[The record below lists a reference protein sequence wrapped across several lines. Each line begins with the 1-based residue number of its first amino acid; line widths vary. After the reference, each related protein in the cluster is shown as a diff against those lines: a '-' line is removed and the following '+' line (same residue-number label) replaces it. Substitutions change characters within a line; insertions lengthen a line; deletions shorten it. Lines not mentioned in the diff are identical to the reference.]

1 MELTSWRK
9 SISVGLCMKKF
20 ASRLLFLSISLLS
33 GSLAHADIALYPGE
47 SITIRGE
54 EVSCASTPAP
64 SPTRCFCEDNGCSI
78 AYTSKGRVV
87 LNMVTRMPNGRSP
100 RTQCIEYDTEAMCN
114 QAASACH

>member
-1 MELTSWRK
+1 MLN
-9 SISVGLCMKKF
+9 F
-20 ASRLLFLSISLLS
+20 ASWNLFLSFGIFIS
-33 GSLAHADIALYPGE
+33 SLARADIALYPGE

-54 EVSCASTPAP
+54 EVSCGSTPAP

-100 RTQCIEYDTEAMCN
+100 RTQCIEYDTEAICH
-114 QAASACH
+114 QAALACH